1 MINSLLVKAFFL
13 LYNFYKGK
21 TMKDYKY
28 YLDSGIY
35 DFNCGKY
42 SSALENF
49 NQSLSLKND
58 WDIPYFYRAA
68 ANQALDNFDDAI
80 LDYTKALSL
89 NDKMI
94 DAYYNRAK
102 IILTRKDIE
111 NPDISRAIADL
122 EKAIELDPN
131 FIEALYAMAAAQKKI
146 ENYQN
151 SLIYLDRVLE
161 LQPDFIHAKALK
173 KLILQKYYTEQ

>member
-42 SSALENF
+42 SNALENF

-122 EKAIELDPN
+122 EKAIEEGQDIKSSTQIVEMSSQRMMVKDTDRGRELSAQINDLRKLL
-131 FIEALYAMAAAQKKI
+131 EAYRI
-146 ENYQN
+146 G
-151 SLIYLDRVLE
+151 LIKERTY
-161 LQPDFIHAKALK
+161 
-173 KLILQKYYTEQ
+173 